1 MAAKYV
7 VTSEP
12 GTYIAGIGFVKV
24 GDIYTAPAGHIPSRT
39 AFPLNA
45 EAAAELKKIK
55 AKLQAD
61 AKDVLADASGG
72 DDAEKKAARQRAKVL
87 EGLAKAVRTEPVQ
100 LQAEA
105 PVVEE
110 GLTLE
115 QLDNIKGG
123 DPSQAPGEKPAPG
136 EKQDRKL

>member
-1 MAAKYV
+1 MAARYCV
-7 VTSEP
+7 NSEP

-24 GDIYTAPAGHIPSRT
+24 GEFYTAPAGHIPSRT
-39 AFPLNA
+39 ALPLNA

-61 AKDVLADASGG
+61 AKDVLSEASGG
-72 DDAEKKAARQRAKVL
+72 DDAEKKAARQRSKVL
-87 EGLAKAVRTEPVQ
+87 DGLAKSVRTEPIQ

-115 QLDNIKGG
+115 QLENVKGG
-123 DPSQAPGEKPAPG
+123 DPSQAPGEK
-136 EKQDRKL
+136 QDRKL